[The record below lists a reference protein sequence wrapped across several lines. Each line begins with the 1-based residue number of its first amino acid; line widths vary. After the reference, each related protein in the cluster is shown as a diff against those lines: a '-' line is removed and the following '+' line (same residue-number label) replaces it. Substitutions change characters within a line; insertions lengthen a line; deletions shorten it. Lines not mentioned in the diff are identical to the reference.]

1 MKYGLS
7 DTEWNRLETVFN
19 RYPNIERAILYG
31 SRAKGNYK
39 PFSDVDIT
47 LVGERLT
54 RSELNRIVL
63 DIDDLLLPYQ
73 FDVSIFHRLTNPD
86 LIDHIG
92 RKGIILYQRNT

>member
-86 LIDHIG
+86 LIDHIE